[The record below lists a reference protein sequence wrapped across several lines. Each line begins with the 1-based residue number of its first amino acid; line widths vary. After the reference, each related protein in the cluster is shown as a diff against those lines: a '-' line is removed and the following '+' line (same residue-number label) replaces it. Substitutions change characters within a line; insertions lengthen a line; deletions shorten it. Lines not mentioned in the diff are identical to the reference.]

1 MRRPPVAA
9 RLALPLALCLAAAG
23 AGAQSL
29 TDAERAARADLVTRA
44 QAAQRAGRFEEA
56 LHLVERAE
64 RIGPTAGTRLVT
76 ARILVDA
83 GRHVAALESAG
94 DCLREVERDTQTTA
108 ANRGA
113 LRAECESIRAGM
125 ASHVAR
131 VTVRVPA
138 GAPPDLV
145 VRVAGAVL
153 IPARYGAPQ
162 LVEAGDV
169 VVSATS
175 RGGAPWTQT
184 VTIAGG
190 GAAEVELPAPAATA
204 SPALVVAPHV
214 DPPRVD
220 PARIDP
226 PPAPAN
232 VRRTLG
238 VAGLVAGGAALVGG
252 VVATALFANTSS
264 SYESDRCVDLP
275 PSNASCVD
283 RFGTMETL
291 QAVQWA
297 AFVGGGLLA
306 AAGAALFL
314 TAPSRAPAVR
324 VSLSPGGASV
334 GYAGQF

>member
-1 MRRPPVAA
+1 MSRPPRAA

-56 LHLVERAE
+56 LQLVERAE

-125 ASHVAR
+125 ASRVAR
-131 VTVRVPA
+131 VTVRVPV

-169 VVSATS
+169 VVRATS
-175 RGGAPWTQT
+175 REGAPWERT
-184 VTIAGG
+184 VTVAGG
-190 GAAEVELPAPAATA
+190 GAAEVEVPAPAGTA
-204 SPALVVAPHV
+204 SPALVVAP
-214 DPPRVD
+214 
-220 PARIDP
+220 RIDP
-226 PPAPAN
+226 PRADPHPN

-252 VVATALFANTSS
+252 AVATALFANTSS

-275 PSNASCVD
+275 PSTASCVD
-283 RFGTMETL
+283 RFNTMETL

-297 AFVGGGLLA
+297 TFVGGGLLA
-306 AAGAALFL
+306 AAGAVLFL

-334 GYAGQF
+334 GYAAQF